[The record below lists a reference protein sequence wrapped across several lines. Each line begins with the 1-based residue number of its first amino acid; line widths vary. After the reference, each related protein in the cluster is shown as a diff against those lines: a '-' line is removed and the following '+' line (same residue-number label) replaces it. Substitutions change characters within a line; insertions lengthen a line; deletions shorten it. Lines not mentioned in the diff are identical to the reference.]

1 MVKLMESSVDCVIR
15 LGKISLRPEV
25 LSPPEYID
33 LLIDGEKSEAKSG
46 WKKRVQYLINIRGK
60 AEEDD
65 DDEEENSLILLIKM
79 WIMSYFHCTQTPSS
93 SDEEDDD
100 DVLFLIKKMMIKA
113 LIMTSDG
120 DYDT

>member
-1 MVKLMESSVDCVIR
+1 MESSVDCVIR

-65 DDEEENSLILLIKM
+65 DDEESHFINK
-79 WIMSYFHCTQTPSS
+79 
-93 SDEEDDD
+93 
-100 DVLFLIKKMMIKA
+100 DVDNVIFPLHPNAII
-113 LIMTSDG
+113 I
-120 DYDT
+120 